1 MFTYIRRYRAVV
13 GIHILL
19 GILGTAL
26 SLLSSV
32 AMKTLIDVVTGFQT
46 GAIFT
51 AAAWMA
57 GMLLGSAAMQAAA
70 SRIAAVINIRVQNGI
85 QAEVY
90 DRMLRTD
97 WASLEQFRSGDLL
110 NRLNTDVTSVSGG
123 VTGLLPSFVTAAV
136 QFLGSLMIILCYD
149 PVMALIA
156 LIGAPLSVLC
166 SRTLVRRMRS
176 YNRRMKD
183 ISSEV
188 MSFHEDSLRNLTSIK
203 AFGIMDGFRDR
214 MCAMQGKYRETYLD
228 YNRFSVIAGFV
239 MSIVGLLVS
248 AGCFGWGV
256 YRLWTHA
263 ISYGAMMMFLQL
275 TTMLRSA
282 FSSLIGLVPTAI
294 SITTSAGR
302 LMAVAD
308 LPEEPGARET
318 APVPD
323 ACTVELRDVTFAY
336 PGGEPVLEHVDFRA
350 CPGQVV
356 ALTGASGEGK
366 TTMIRLMLGLVR
378 PEHGS
383 VCLTGADGQCLPV
396 TAATRTAFSYVPQGN
411 TVFAGTIADNLRM
424 VRPEA
429 TDAELIAALETACAY
444 DFVRQ
449 LPDGIYARTGELGH
463 GLSEGQAQ
471 RIAVARAVLRGAPV
485 LLLDEATSALD
496 EATEQRMLENL
507 MHSGRVQTCVLITH
521 RAATAERCP
530 RRYTLRGTRLTEET
544 AACAL

>member
-203 AFGIMDGFRDR
+203 AFGITDGFRDR

-256 YRLWTHA
+256 YRLWSHA

-282 FSSLIGLVPTAI
+282 FSSLIGLVPTAV

-350 CPGQVV
+350 RPGEVV

-378 PEHGS
+378 PEDGS

-396 TAATRTAFSYVPQGN
+396 SAATRAAFSYVPQGN

-530 RRYTLRGTRLTEET
+530 RRYTLRGTRLTEEM

>member
-1 MFTYIRRYRAVV
+1 
-13 GIHILL
+13 
-19 GILGTAL
+19 
-26 SLLSSV
+26 
-32 AMKTLIDVVTGFQT
+32 
-46 GAIFT
+46 
-51 AAAWMA
+51 
-57 GMLLGSAAMQAAA
+57 
-70 SRIAAVINIRVQNGI
+70 
-85 QAEVY
+85 
-90 DRMLRTD
+90 
-97 WASLEQFRSGDLL
+97 
-110 NRLNTDVTSVSGG
+110 
-123 VTGLLPSFVTAAV
+123 
-136 QFLGSLMIILCYD
+136 
-149 PVMALIA
+149 
-156 LIGAPLSVLC
+156 
-166 SRTLVRRMRS
+166 
-176 YNRRMKD
+176 
-183 ISSEV
+183 
-188 MSFHEDSLRNLTSIK
+188 
-203 AFGIMDGFRDR
+203 MDGFRDR

-282 FSSLIGLVPTAI
+282 FSSLIGLVPTAV

-350 CPGQVV
+350 RPGEVV

-396 TAATRTAFSYVPQGN
+396 SAATRAAFSYVPQGN